1 MRSMFGGIDFGTSNS
16 TVGIVRDG
24 AAQLVPLEGGHV
36 TLPSAIFYNFE
47 DGGTYFGRRAVEDYA
62 ANSEGRLLRALKSVL
77 GTSLINEK
85 TRVQARQLAFTD
97 IIGSFISHLKAR
109 LDSANGGPTENIVLG
124 RPVRFVDED
133 EAADRDAQDALEK
146 AARAQGFRH
155 IAFQFEPIAAALD
168 YEQSVER
175 EEIALIA
182 DIGGGTSDFSVV
194 RVSPEARRRS
204 DRQGDVLANLG
215 IHIGGTDFDKL
226 LSMATVMPALGFGTP
241 TADGKRNLPVS
252 YFFDLATWQR
262 INLLYTN
269 RAATDLRQI
278 MREAARPDLV
288 TRMIDIVAHRQGH
301 ALAGRVERAKIA
313 LTGSDETRIDL
324 PLFDDRLSLPV
335 SADGLREA
343 IGDAADRVAA
353 TAAAAVAAAGLTPDR
368 VDTLF
373 LTGGSAMIPLVRAG
387 LTRVIPEARIVEGDV
402 FGSVGLGLAL
412 DAARRFA

>member
-24 AAQLVPLEGGHV
+24 AARLLPLEGDHV

-47 DGGTYFGRRAVEDYA
+47 DGRTYFGRRAIDDYT

-85 TRVQARQLAFTD
+85 TRVQARQLAFTE
-97 IIGSFISHLKAR
+97 IIGSFIAHLKSR
-109 LDSANGGPTENIVLG
+109 LDGANGSPTENVVLG

-204 DRQGDVLANLG
+204 DRQGDVLANMG
-215 IHIGGTDFDKL
+215 VHIGGTDFDKL
-226 LSMATVMPALGFGTP
+226 LSMAAVMPALGFGTP
-241 TADGKRNLPVS
+241 TSDGKRNLPVS

-288 TRMIDIVAHRQGH
+288 ARMIDIVAHRQGH

-313 LTGSDETRIDL
+313 LTDADETRIDL
-324 PLFDDRLSLPV
+324 PLFDGRLSVPV
-335 SADGLREA
+335 SADGLRDA
-343 IGDAADRVAA
+343 IENAADRVAA
-353 TAAAAVAAAGLTPDR
+353 TAAATVAAAGLTPDR

-373 LTGGSAMIPLVRAG
+373 LTGGSTMIPLVRQG
-387 LTRVIPEARIVEGDV
+387 LTALMPGARIVEGDV

-412 DAARRFA
+412 DAARRFT